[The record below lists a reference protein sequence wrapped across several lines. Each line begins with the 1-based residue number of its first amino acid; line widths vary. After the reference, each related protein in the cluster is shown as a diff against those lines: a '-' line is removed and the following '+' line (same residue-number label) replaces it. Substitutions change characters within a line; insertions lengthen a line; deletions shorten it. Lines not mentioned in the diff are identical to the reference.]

1 LAVIG
6 ANSSQW
12 FRSSGMAGAWLK
24 QKGALSHQSTMR
36 RLNLE
41 QNQNSRALAKCLQGG
56 FFWGKRPL

>member
-1 LAVIG
+1 
-6 ANSSQW
+6 
-12 FRSSGMAGAWLK
+12 MAGAWLK